1 MSSIEVERQNE
12 FIKKIRLINDKQYK
26 DNGRQKYYYNLV
38 MGCQMNA
45 HDSEKLSG
53 MLSDMGYIETDD
65 ETKADFIIY
74 NTCCVR
80 ENAEL
85 KVYGKLGALKN
96 YKKHNPDVLIAVC
109 GCMMQQQAVID
120 TIKKSY
126 RHVDIIFGTFNLY
139 KLPELIDARL
149 ESGSMIVDV
158 WEEGKEIVEDLPS
171 IRKYKY
177 KASVNI
183 MYGCNNFCSYCI
195 VPYVRGRERSR
206 EPEDIISEIKKLVAD
221 GVKHITL
228 LGQNVN
234 SYGKN
239 LENPIS
245 FAKLLKMVDEVEGV
259 EQISFMTSHPKDLS
273 DELIETLKECKKVMN
288 YLHLPFQSGSTR
300 ILEKMNRKY
309 TKDEYLNLIDKIK
322 KAKPDIHISTDIIVG
337 FPGETEEDFEETLDV
352 CRKVGFSTAF
362 TFIYSKRSGTPA
374 ANMENQVPEDVIK
387 DRFDR
392 LLNVI
397 NPIVGEINKK
407 EVGKIVRVFP
417 EEINK
422 NNENLLTGRTDSNI
436 LVHFEGNKDLIGK
449 FVNVKIIE
457 NKTFYLVGEYVD

>member
-26 DNGRQKYYYNLV
+26 DNGKQKYYYNLV

-309 TKDEYLNLIDKIK
+309 TKEQYLNLIDKIK

-337 FPGETEEDFEETLDV
+337 FPGETEEDFEDTLDV

-436 LVHFEGNKDLIGK
+436 LVHFEGNKELIGK
-449 FVNVKIIE
+449 FVNVKIID

>member
-449 FVNVKIIE
+449 FVNVKIVE

>member
-1 MSSIEVERQNE
+1 
-12 FIKKIRLINDKQYK
+12 
-26 DNGRQKYYYNLV
+26 
-38 MGCQMNA
+38 
-45 HDSEKLSG
+45 
-53 MLSDMGYIETDD
+53 
-65 ETKADFIIY
+65 
-74 NTCCVR
+74 
-80 ENAEL
+80 
-85 KVYGKLGALKN
+85 
-96 YKKHNPDVLIAVC
+96 
-109 GCMMQQQAVID
+109 
-120 TIKKSY
+120 
-126 RHVDIIFGTFNLY
+126 
-139 KLPELIDARL
+139 
-149 ESGSMIVDV
+149 
-158 WEEGKEIVEDLPS
+158 
-171 IRKYKY
+171 
-177 KASVNI
+177 
-183 MYGCNNFCSYCI
+183 
-195 VPYVRGRERSR
+195 
-206 EPEDIISEIKKLVAD
+206 
-221 GVKHITL
+221 
-228 LGQNVN
+228 
-234 SYGKN
+234 
-239 LENPIS
+239 
-245 FAKLLKMVDEVEGV
+245 
-259 EQISFMTSHPKDLS
+259 MTSHPKDLS

-309 TKDEYLNLIDKIK
+309 TKEQYLNLIDKIK

-337 FPGETEEDFEETLDV
+337 FPGETEEDFEDTLDV

-436 LVHFEGNKDLIGK
+436 LVHFEGNKELIGK
-449 FVNVKIIE
+449 FVNVKIID

>member
-245 FAKLLKMVDEVEGV
+245 FAKLLKMVDNVEGV

-273 DELIETLKECKKVMN
+273 DELIEALKECKKVMN

-397 NPIVGEINKK
+397 NPIIGEINKK

-436 LVHFEGNKDLIGK
+436 LVHFEGDKDLIGK

-457 NKTFYLVGEYVD
+457 NKTFYLVGECVD